1 MDGRSN
7 GRTPDFTKAPRRG
20 WLFAETERGPVLE
33 RYVIVDG
40 EPDFPGSERL
50 KGVPVLRLH
59 CFDEQTE
66 YRFLRVDE
74 DGDAVEGLFTAGQEA
89 AMDPDLVYADKM
101 VLKEAYAPKDGGVWT
116 LDVVNRYRWTEND
129 SLELENYRMAGVRRE
144 D

>member
-59 CFDEQTE
+59 CFDGQTE